1 MAPFTR
7 LSRLRYPR
15 AMSAQ
20 AATIL
25 AHLEAVGAE
34 RRRREA
40 DPGLGRRVLAVKAYQ
55 QRRFAHTHADL
66 LADPR
71 QGAAA
76 RFFLDDLYGPQDFAE
91 RDAQFTRIVPALVR
105 LFPQEIVGT
114 VASLAELHALSEA
127 LDTEMGRALVAEPLD
142 AARYRAA
149 WQGTGRATDRT
160 RQIDLVMAVGRQLQ
174 HYTRNRWLRQTLKMM
189 RTPARAAGLSALQG
203 FLEKGF
209 DTFAGLGEAAGGF
222 LRTIEARERALAQ
235 ALFLAAGQD
244 PALGELP

>member
-1 MAPFTR
+1 
-7 LSRLRYPR
+7 
-15 AMSAQ
+15 MSEL

-25 AHLEAVGAE
+25 SHLQAVGAE
-34 RRRREA
+34 RQRRAA
-40 DPGLGRRVLAVKAYQ
+40 DPALGRRVLAIKAYQ
-55 QRRFAHTHADL
+55 HWRFAHTHADL

-91 RDAQFTRIVPALVR
+91 RDAQFARIVPALVR

-114 VASLAELHALSEA
+114 VASLAELHALSET
-127 LDTEMGRALVAEPLD
+127 LDTVMGAHLESDEVA
-142 AARYRAA
+142 ATAYTAA
-149 WQGTGRATDRT
+149 WQSTGRPADRT
-160 RQIDLVMAVGRQLQ
+160 RQIDLVMGVGRQLQ

-189 RTPARAAGLSALQG
+189 RAPARAAGLSALQA

-209 DTFAGLGEAAGGF
+209 DTFGGLGNASEGF
-222 LRTIEARERALAQ
+222 LRTIESRERQLADL
-235 ALFLAAGQD
+235 LFRADPQD